1 MKGLIYLYQRTIVN
15 RIKRALLRPTA
26 YIMGIFLIF
35 YVGMIFFSFQMMI
48 AEGNFGTPDKVVTI
62 LSGIILMLIPGN
74 IISYSKRKGLIFRPS
89 EVHFVFSAPVS
100 PKMVLMF
107 AGAKSFA
114 VNLLLGILVAVLGM
128 LWFHIGILQ
137 AVVFFLF
144 FAVCESVLEA
154 SLIIFCYGNERFTE
168 KFFKRL
174 VIAMYLFMAVIV
186 GTGAYLL
193 LTREPSFE
201 LIQDYFALPVMQL
214 VPIIGW
220 TIAVI
225 RLIFL
230 GPDTI
235 NLIGTALYLVSVVVF
250 FVAARRMKCTGAYY
264 EDAMKFADDY
274 QKIKQIG
281 RASCR
286 ERV

>member
-26 YIMGIFLIF
+26 YIMGIFLIL

-154 SLIIFCYGNERFTE
+154 SLIIFCYGNERCTE
-168 KFFKRL
+168 KFFKREA
-174 VIAMYLFMAVIV
+174 AMYLFMAVIV

-235 NLIGTALYLVSVVVF
+235 NLIGTAVYLVSVVVF
-250 FVAARRMKCTGAYY
+250 FVAARRMK
-264 EDAMKFADDY
+264 
-274 QKIKQIG
+274 
-281 RASCR
+281 
-286 ERV
+286 

>member
-154 SLIIFCYGNERFTE
+154 SLIIFFY
-168 KFFKRL
+168 
-174 VIAMYLFMAVIV
+174 
-186 GTGAYLL
+186 
-193 LTREPSFE
+193 
-201 LIQDYFALPVMQL
+201 
-214 VPIIGW
+214 
-220 TIAVI
+220 
-225 RLIFL
+225 
-230 GPDTI
+230 
-235 NLIGTALYLVSVVVF
+235 
-250 FVAARRMKCTGAYY
+250 
-264 EDAMKFADDY
+264 
-274 QKIKQIG
+274 
-281 RASCR
+281 
-286 ERV
+286 